1 MAFNFSVFKVRALS
15 AIVFVLI
22 MLAGL
27 LFNNWSYFALFLLI
41 QIGCLYEYQ
50 KLMRV
55 IFPSYNQ
62 ISKVHQWGVLVVG
75 LFMMTS
81 LAPTD
86 IILPAAIL
94 QKLPPAYQGIGLRWI
109 GLKAMPVAL
118 VLMLVADVF
127 TRKADIRNISISFFG
142 FIYISISL
150 SLFYAMRGMFLNSA
164 MSMFFPNIELM
175 VPILVIVTVWVND
188 TMAYIVGSFIGRT
201 PISPISPKKTWEGTI
216 AGVILSVVI
225 LSTVAGQF
233 IPISTKYLYM
243 ITIVASVMGNLGD
256 LFESKLK
263 RLAGVKDSGSMM
275 PGHGG
280 FLDRFDSIL
289 FAGPFVWILLQFIF

>member
-1 MAFNFSVFKVRALS
+1 MAFNFSVFKVRVLS
-15 AIVFVLI
+15 AIVFVCI
-22 MLAGL
+22 MLGGL
-27 LFNNWSYFALFLLI
+27 LFNNWSYFALFLVI
-41 QIGCLYEYQ
+41 QVGCLYEYQ
-50 KLMRV
+50 KLMRI

-62 ISKVHQWGVLVVG
+62 ISKMHQWGALVVG
-75 LFMMTS
+75 TLMMTS

-86 IILPAAIL
+86 IALPDFIKNSLPANF
-94 QKLPPAYQGIGLRWI
+94 QGIGLRWM

-118 VLMLVADVF
+118 VLMMVADVF
-127 TRKADIRNISISFFG
+127 AKKAEVKNVAISFFG

-164 MSMFFPNIELM
+164 IAMFFPNIELM

-201 PISPISPKKTWEGTI
+201 PISSISPKKTWEGTI
-216 AGVILSVVI
+216 AGIILSVVI
-225 LSTVAGQF
+225 LSTVAGQY
-233 IPISTKYLYM
+233 IPIATKYLYM
-243 ITIVASVMGNLGD
+243 ITFVASVMGNLGD

>member
-22 MLAGL
+22 MLTGL
-27 LFNNWSYFALFLLI
+27 LFNNWSYFTLFIVI
-41 QIGCLYEYQ
+41 QLGCLYEYQ
-50 KLMRV
+50 KLVRV

-62 ISKVHQWGVLVVG
+62 ISKIHQWGVLVVG
-75 LFMMTS
+75 TLMMIS

-86 IILPAAIL
+86 IVLPDFIKNILPRNF
-94 QKLPPAYQGIGLRWI
+94 QDIGLRWI

-118 VLMLVADVF
+118 VLMMVADVF
-127 TRKADIRNISISFFG
+127 ARKAEIKNITISFFG

-164 MSMFFPNIELM
+164 MSMFFQNIELM

-216 AGVILSVVI
+216 AGIVLSVVI
-225 LSTVAGQF
+225 LSTIAGQY

-243 ITIVASVMGNLGD
+243 ITFVASVMGNLGD

-263 RLAGVKDSGSMM
+263 RLANVKDSGSMM

>member
-27 LFNNWSYFALFLLI
+27 LFNSWSYFALFLLI

-50 KLMRV
+50 KQ
-55 IFPSYNQ
+55 Q
-62 ISKVHQWGVLVVG
+62 ISKMHQWGVLVVG

>member
-1 MAFNFSVFKVRALS
+1 
-15 AIVFVLI
+15 

-27 LFNNWSYFALFLLI
+27 LFNSWSYFALFLLI

-50 KLMRV
+50 KLMRI
-55 IFPSYNQ
+55 IFPSYQQ
-62 ISKVHQWGVLVVG
+62 ISKMHQWGVLVVG

-150 SLFYAMRGMFLNSA
+150 SLFYAIRGMFLNSA

-216 AGVILSVVI
+216 AGVVLSVVI

>member
-1 MAFNFSVFKVRALS
+1 
-15 AIVFVLI
+15 

-41 QIGCLYEYQ
+41 QVGCLYEYQ
-50 KLMRV
+50 KLMRI

-62 ISKVHQWGVLVVG
+62 ISKMHQWGVLVVG
-75 LFMMTS
+75 TLMMTS

-86 IILPAAIL
+86 IVLPDFI
-94 QKLPPAYQGIGLRWI
+94 KNSLPLAYQGIGLRWI

-118 VLMLVADVF
+118 VLMMVADVF
-127 TRKADIRNISISFFG
+127 ARKAEVKNIAISFFG
-142 FIYISISL
+142 FIYITISL

-164 MSMFFPNIELM
+164 MSMFFPNVELM

-216 AGVILSVVI
+216 AGIILSVVI
-225 LSTVAGQF
+225 LSTVAGQY

-243 ITIVASVMGNLGD
+243 ITFVASVMGNLGD

-263 RLAGVKDSGSMM
+263 RMAGVKDSGSMM

>member
-27 LFNNWSYFALFLLI
+27 LFNNWSYFVLFLII
-41 QIGCLYEYQ
+41 QLGCLFEYQ
-50 KLMRV
+50 KLMRA
-55 IFPSYNQ
+55 IFPSYAQ
-62 ISKVHQWGVLVVG
+62 ISKLHQWGVLVVG
-75 LFMMTS
+75 VFMMTS

-86 IILPAAIL
+86 IKIPEFLLHKLPAA
-94 QKLPPAYQGIGLRWI
+94 YQAIDLKWI

-118 VLMLVADVF
+118 VLMMVADVF
-127 TRKADIRNISISFFG
+127 ARKAEIKNVAISFFG
-142 FIYISISL
+142 LIYISISL
-150 SLFYAMRGMFLNSA
+150 SLFYALRGMFLNSS

-225 LSTVAGQF
+225 LSIVAGQY
-233 IPISTKYLYM
+233 IPISTKYLYL
-243 ITIVASVMGNLGD
+243 ITFVASVMGNLGD

-280 FLDRFDSIL
+280 FLDRFDSVL
-289 FAGPFVWILLQFIF
+289 FAGPFVWLLLQFIF

>member
-27 LFNNWSYFALFLLI
+27 LFNSWSYFALFLLI

-55 IFPSYNQ
+55 IFPSYQQ
-62 ISKVHQWGVLVVG
+62 ISKMHQWGVLVVG

-263 RLAGVKDSGSMM
+263 RLAGEKDSGSMM

>member
-27 LFNNWSYFALFLLI
+27 LFNSWSYFALFLLI

-55 IFPSYNQ
+55 IFPSYQQ
-62 ISKVHQWGVLVVG
+62 ISKMHQWGVLVVG

-118 VLMLVADVF
+118 VLMMVADVF
-127 TRKADIRNISISFFG
+127 ARKAEVKNIAISFFG

>member
-27 LFNNWSYFALFLLI
+27 LFNSWSYFALFLLI

-50 KLMRV
+50 KLMRI
-55 IFPSYNQ
+55 IFPSYQQ
-62 ISKVHQWGVLVVG
+62 ISKMHQWGVLVVG
-75 LFMMTS
+75 TLMMTS

-86 IILPAAIL
+86 IALPDFI
-94 QKLPPAYQGIGLRWI
+94 KNSLPLAYQGIGLRWI

-118 VLMLVADVF
+118 VLMMVADVF
-127 TRKADIRNISISFFG
+127 ARKAEVKNIAISFFG

-216 AGVILSVVI
+216 AGIILSVVI
-225 LSTVAGQF
+225 LSTVAGQY

-243 ITIVASVMGNLGD
+243 ITFVASVMGNLGD

>member
-1 MAFNFSVFKVRALS
+1 
-15 AIVFVLI
+15 
-22 MLAGL
+22 
-27 LFNNWSYFALFLLI
+27 
-41 QIGCLYEYQ
+41 
-50 KLMRV
+50 MRI
-55 IFPSYNQ
+55 IFPSYQQ
-62 ISKVHQWGVLVVG
+62 ISKMHQWGVLVVG

-86 IILPAAIL
+86 IVLPDFI
-94 QKLPPAYQGIGLRWI
+94 KNSLPLAYQGIGLRWI

-118 VLMLVADVF
+118 VLMMVADVF
-127 TRKADIRNISISFFG
+127 ARKAEVKNIAISFFG

>member
-27 LFNNWSYFALFLLI
+27 LFNSWSYFALFLLI

-50 KLMRV
+50 KLMRI
-55 IFPSYNQ
+55 IFPSYQQ
-62 ISKVHQWGVLVVG
+62 ISKMHQWGVLVVG

-216 AGVILSVVI
+216 AGVVLSVVI

>member
-27 LFNNWSYFALFLLI
+27 LFNNWSYFALFLVI
-41 QIGCLYEYQ
+41 QVGCLYEYQ
-50 KLMRV
+50 KLMRIV
-55 IFPSYNQ
+55 FPSYNQ
-62 ISKVHQWGVLVVG
+62 ITKMHQWGVLVVG
-75 LFMMTS
+75 TLMMTS

-86 IILPAAIL
+86 IVLPNF
-94 QKLPPAYQGIGLRWI
+94 QGIGLRWI

-118 VLMLVADVF
+118 VLMMVADVF
-127 TRKADIRNISISFFG
+127 ARKAEVKNITISFFG

-216 AGVILSVVI
+216 AGIILSVVI
-225 LSTVAGQF
+225 LSTVAGQY
-233 IPISTKYLYM
+233 IPIATKYLYM
-243 ITIVASVMGNLGD
+243 ITFVASVMGNLGD
-256 LFESKLK
+256 LFESKIK
-263 RLAGVKDSGSMM
+263 RLADVKDSGSMM

>member
-27 LFNNWSYFALFLLI
+27 LFNSWSYFALFLLI

-50 KLMRV
+50 KLMRI
-55 IFPSYNQ
+55 IFPSYQQ
-62 ISKVHQWGVLVVG
+62 ISKMHQWGVLVVG

-150 SLFYAMRGMFLNSA
+150 SLFYAIRGMFLNSA

>member
-1 MAFNFSVFKVRALS
+1 
-15 AIVFVLI
+15 
-22 MLAGL
+22 
-27 LFNNWSYFALFLLI
+27 
-41 QIGCLYEYQ
+41 
-50 KLMRV
+50 
-55 IFPSYNQ
+55 
-62 ISKVHQWGVLVVG
+62 
-75 LFMMTS
+75 MMIS

-86 IILPAAIL
+86 IILPTALL
-94 QKLPPAYQGIGLRWI
+94 QKLPQAYQGIGLRWI

-118 VLMLVADVF
+118 VLMMVADVF
-127 TRKADIRNISISFFG
+127 TRKADVKNVAISFFG

-216 AGVILSVVI
+216 AGIILSVVI
-225 LSTVAGQF
+225 LSTVAGQY

>member
-15 AIVFVLI
+15 ALVFVCI

-27 LFNNWSYFALFLLI
+27 LLNNWSFFTLFLII
-41 QIGCLYEYQ
+41 QVGCLMEYQ
-50 KLMRV
+50 KLMRA
-55 IFPSYNQ
+55 IFPSYAQ

-75 LFMMTS
+75 VLMMTS

-86 IILPAAIL
+86 LTLPVYL
-94 QKLPPAYQGIGLRWI
+94 QQKLPASLQSVGIRWM

-118 VLMLVADVF
+118 VLMMVADVF
-127 TRKADIRNISISFFG
+127 ERKAQIKNVAISFFG
-142 FIYISISL
+142 FIYITISL
-150 SLFYAMRGMFLNSA
+150 SLFYAMRGMFLNSGMA
-164 MSMFFPNIELM
+164 MFFPNIELM
-175 VPILVIVTVWVND
+175 VPILVLVTVWVND

-216 AGVILSVVI
+216 AGVVLSVVI
-225 LSTVAGQF
+225 LSFVAGQY
-233 IPISTKYLYM
+233 IPIASKYLYM
-243 ITIVASVMGNLGD
+243 ITFIASVMGNLGD

-280 FLDRFDSIL
+280 FLDRFDSVL

>member
-27 LFNNWSYFALFLLI
+27 LINSWSYFALFLLI

-50 KLMRV
+50 KLMRI
-55 IFPSYNQ
+55 IFPSYQQ
-62 ISKVHQWGVLVVG
+62 ISKMHQWGVLVVG

-86 IILPAAIL
+86 IILPVAIL

>member
-1 MAFNFSVFKVRALS
+1 MTFNFSVFKVRALS

-50 KLMRV
+50 KLMRI
-55 IFPSYNQ
+55 IFPSYQQ
-62 ISKVHQWGVLVVG
+62 ISKMHQWGVLVVG
-75 LFMMTS
+75 TLMMTS

-86 IILPAAIL
+86 IVLPDFI
-94 QKLPPAYQGIGLRWI
+94 KNSLPLAYQGIGLRWI

-118 VLMLVADVF
+118 VLMMVADVF
-127 TRKADIRNISISFFG
+127 ARKAEVKNIAISFFG
-142 FIYISISL
+142 FIYITISL

-164 MSMFFPNIELM
+164 MSMFFPNVELM

-216 AGVILSVVI
+216 AGIILSVVI
-225 LSTVAGQF
+225 LSTVAGQY

-243 ITIVASVMGNLGD
+243 ITFVASVMGNLGD

>member
-27 LFNNWSYFALFLLI
+27 LFNSWSYFALFLLI

-50 KLMRV
+50 KLMRI
-55 IFPSYNQ
+55 IFPSYQQ
-62 ISKVHQWGVLVVG
+62 ISKMHQWGVLVVG

-216 AGVILSVVI
+216 AGVVLSVVI

-243 ITIVASVMGNLGD
+243 ISIVASVMGNLGD

>member
-15 AIVFVLI
+15 ATVFVLI

-27 LFNNWSYFALFLLI
+27 LFNGWSYFALFLLI
-41 QIGCLYEYQ
+41 QLGCLYEYQ

-55 IFPSYNQ
+55 IFPSYQQ
-62 ISKVHQWGVLVVG
+62 ISKMHQWGVLVVG

-150 SLFYAMRGMFLNSA
+150 SLFYAMRGMFMNSA

-216 AGVILSVVI
+216 AGVILSVVL
-225 LSTVAGQF
+225 LSSMAGQL
-233 IPISTKYLYM
+233 IPIASKYLYM
-243 ITIVASVMGNLGD
+243 ITIVAAVMGNLGD

>member
-27 LFNNWSYFALFLLI
+27 LFNSWSYFALFLLI

-50 KLMRV
+50 KLMRI
-55 IFPSYNQ
+55 IFPSYQQ
-62 ISKVHQWGVLVVG
+62 ISKMHQWGVLVVG

-86 IILPAAIL
+86 ILLPAAIL

-263 RLAGVKDSGSMM
+263 RMAGVKDSGSMM

>member
-1 MAFNFSVFKVRALS
+1 MAFNFSVFKVRAFS

-27 LFNNWSYFALFLLI
+27 LFNSWSYFALFLLI

-50 KLMRV
+50 KLMRI
-55 IFPSYNQ
+55 IFPSYHQ
-62 ISKVHQWGVLVVG
+62 ISKMHQWGVLVVG

-142 FIYISISL
+142 LIYISISL

-216 AGVILSVVI
+216 AGVVLSVVI

-243 ITIVASVMGNLGD
+243 ITILASVMGNLGD

>member
-27 LFNNWSYFALFLLI
+27 LFNSWSYFALFLLI

-50 KLMRV
+50 KLMRI
-55 IFPSYNQ
+55 IFPSYQQ
-62 ISKVHQWGVLVVG
+62 ISKMHQWGVLVVG

-94 QKLPPAYQGIGLRWI
+94 QKLPPAYQEIGLRWI

-216 AGVILSVVI
+216 AGVVLSVVI

>member
-1 MAFNFSVFKVRALS
+1 
-15 AIVFVLI
+15 

-27 LFNNWSYFALFLLI
+27 LFNNWSFFALFLLI
-41 QIGCLYEYQ
+41 QVGCLIEYQ
-50 KLMRV
+50 KLMRT
-55 IFPSYNQ
+55 IFPSYAT
-62 ISKVHQWGVLVVG
+62 ISKLHQWGMVVVG
-75 LFMMTS
+75 ILMMTS

-86 IILPAAIL
+86 ILLPASLL
-94 QKLPPAYQGIGLRWI
+94 QQLPIAFQGIGLRWI

-118 VLMLVADVF
+118 VLMMVADVF
-127 TRKADIRNISISFFG
+127 ARKAAIKNLAISFFG

-150 SLFYAMRGMFLNSA
+150 SLFFAIRGMFMNSMMA
-164 MSMFFPNIELM
+164 MFIPNIELM
-175 VPILVIVTVWVND
+175 VPMLVIVTVWVND
-188 TMAYIVGSFIGRT
+188 TMAYLVGSFIGRT

-225 LSTVAGQF
+225 LSIVAGQF
-233 IPISTKYLYM
+233 IPIASKYLFM
-243 ITIVASVMGNLGD
+243 ITFVASVMGNLGD

-280 FLDRFDSIL
+280 FLDRFDSVL

>member
-27 LFNNWSYFALFLLI
+27 LFNSWSYFALFLLI

-50 KLMRV
+50 KLMRI
-55 IFPSYNQ
+55 IFPSYQQ
-62 ISKVHQWGVLVVG
+62 ISKMHQWGVLVVG

-109 GLKAMPVAL
+109 GLKAMPVVL

-263 RLAGVKDSGSMM
+263 RIAGVKDSGSMM

>member
-27 LFNNWSYFALFLLI
+27 LFNNWSYFILFLVI
-41 QIGCLYEYQ
+41 QVGCLYEYQ
-50 KLMRV
+50 KLMRA

-62 ISKVHQWGVLVVG
+62 ISKLHQWGVLVVG
-75 LFMMTS
+75 ILMMTS
-81 LAPTD
+81 LAPND
-86 IILPAAIL
+86 IVLPDAIKKILPASFE
-94 QKLPPAYQGIGLRWI
+94 GIGLRWI

-118 VLMLVADVF
+118 VLMMVADVF
-127 TRKADIRNISISFFG
+127 ARKADIKNVAISFFG

-150 SLFYAMRGMFLNSA
+150 SLFFAIRGMFLNSA
-164 MSMFFPNIELM
+164 MSMFFPNVELM

-188 TMAYIVGSFIGRT
+188 TMAYIVGSLIGRT

-225 LSTVAGQF
+225 LSTVAGQY
-233 IPISTKYLYM
+233 IPIATKYLYM
-243 ITIVASVMGNLGD
+243 ITLVASIMGNLGD

-280 FLDRFDSIL
+280 FLDRFDSVL
-289 FAGPFVWILLQFIF
+289 FAGPFVWLLLQFIF

>member
-1 MAFNFSVFKVRALS
+1 MAFNFSVFRVRALS

-27 LFNNWSYFALFLLI
+27 LFNNWSYFVLFLVI
-41 QIGCLYEYQ
+41 QLGCLFEYQ
-50 KLMRV
+50 KIMRA

-62 ISKVHQWGVLVVG
+62 ISKLHLWGVLVVG
-75 LFMMTS
+75 VLMMTS

-86 IILPAAIL
+86 LVIPATILNR
-94 QKLPPAYQGIGLRWI
+94 LPNAYQTIDLRWI
-109 GLKAMPVAL
+109 GLKSMPVAL
-118 VLMLVADVF
+118 ILMMVADVF
-127 TRKADIRNISISFFG
+127 AKKADLKNIAISFFG

-150 SLFYAMRGMFLNSA
+150 SLFYALRGMFLNSS

-175 VPILVIVTVWVND
+175 IPVLVIVTVWVND
-188 TMAYIVGSFIGRT
+188 TMAYIVGSLIGRT

-216 AGVILSVVI
+216 AGIFLSVLL
-225 LSTVAGQF
+225 LSTIAGQY
-233 IPISTKYLYM
+233 IPIATKYLYL
-243 ITIVASVMGNLGD
+243 ITFTASVMGNFGD

-263 RLAGVKDSGSMM
+263 RMAGVKDSGSMM

-280 FLDRFDSIL
+280 FLDRFDSVL
-289 FAGPFVWILLQFIF
+289 FAGPFVWLLLQFIF

>member
-1 MAFNFSVFKVRALS
+1 
-15 AIVFVLI
+15 

-27 LFNNWSYFALFLLI
+27 LFNSWSYFALFLLI

-50 KLMRV
+50 KLMRI
-55 IFPSYNQ
+55 IFPSYQQ
-62 ISKVHQWGVLVVG
+62 ISKMHQWGVLVVG

-201 PISPISPKKTWEGTI
+201 PISPIAPKKTWEGTI

>member
-27 LFNNWSYFALFLLI
+27 LINSWSYFALFLLI

-55 IFPSYNQ
+55 IFPSYQQ
-62 ISKVHQWGVLVVG
+62 ISKMHQWGVLVVG

>member
-27 LFNNWSYFALFLLI
+27 LFNSWSYFALFLLI

-50 KLMRV
+50 KLMRI

-62 ISKVHQWGVLVVG
+62 ISKMHQWGVFVVG
-75 LFMMTS
+75 ILMMTS

-86 IILPAAIL
+86 IVLPDLIKNL
-94 QKLPPAYQGIGLRWI
+94 LPTNFQGIGLRWI

-118 VLMLVADVF
+118 VLMMVADVF
-127 TRKADIRNISISFFG
+127 IRKADIKNISISFFG

-216 AGVILSVVI
+216 GGA
-225 LSTVAGQF
+225 
-233 IPISTKYLYM
+233 
-243 ITIVASVMGNLGD
+243 
-256 LFESKLK
+256 LFT
-263 RLAGVKDSGSMM
+263 
-275 PGHGG
+275 
-280 FLDRFDSIL
+280 IL
-289 FAGPFVWILLQFIF
+289 FA

>member
-27 LFNNWSYFALFLLI
+27 LYNNWSYFVLFLVI
-41 QIGCLYEYQ
+41 QVGCLYEYQ
-50 KLMRV
+50 KLMRA

-62 ISKVHQWGVLVVG
+62 ISKLHQWGVLVVG
-75 LFMMTS
+75 ILMMTS
-81 LAPTD
+81 LAPND
-86 IILPAAIL
+86 MVLPEAIKKVLPASFE
-94 QKLPPAYQGIGLRWI
+94 GIGLRWI

-118 VLMLVADVF
+118 VLMMVADVF
-127 TRKADIRNISISFFG
+127 ARKAEVKNVAISFFG

-150 SLFYAMRGMFLNSA
+150 SLFYAIRGMFLNSA
-164 MSMFFPNIELM
+164 MSMFFPNVELM

-188 TMAYIVGSFIGRT
+188 TMAYIVGSLIGRT

-225 LSTVAGQF
+225 LSTIAGQY
-233 IPISTKYLYM
+233 IPIATKYLYM
-243 ITIVASVMGNLGD
+243 ITLAASIMGNLGD

-280 FLDRFDSIL
+280 FLDRFDSVL
-289 FAGPFVWILLQFIF
+289 FAGPFVWLLLQFIF

>member
-1 MAFNFSVFKVRALS
+1 MAFNFSVFKVRAFS

-22 MLAGL
+22 MLAGI
-27 LFNNWSYFALFLLI
+27 LFNSWSYFALFLLI

-50 KLMRV
+50 KLMRI
-55 IFPSYNQ
+55 IFPSYQQ
-62 ISKVHQWGVLVVG
+62 ISKMHQWGVLVVG

-86 IILPAAIL
+86 IILPATIL
-94 QKLPPAYQGIGLRWI
+94 QKLPLAYQGIGLRWI

-216 AGVILSVVI
+216 AGVVLSVVI

-263 RLAGVKDSGSMM
+263 RMAGVKDSGSMM

>member
-27 LFNNWSYFALFLLI
+27 LFNGWSYFALFLLI

-50 KLMRV
+50 KLMRI

-62 ISKVHQWGVLVVG
+62 ISKLHQWGVFVVG
-75 LFMMTS
+75 ILMMTS

-86 IILPAAIL
+86 IVLPDFIKNILPTNF
-94 QKLPPAYQGIGLRWI
+94 QGIGLRWI

-118 VLMLVADVF
+118 VLMMVADVF
-127 TRKADIRNISISFFG
+127 ARKAEVNNIAISFFG

-188 TMAYIVGSFIGRT
+188 TMAYIVGSFIGRM

-216 AGVILSVVI
+216 AGIILSVVI
-225 LSTVAGQF
+225 LSTVAGQY

-243 ITIVASVMGNLGD
+243 ITFVASVMGNLGD